1 MSLELYYNMLNP
13 LRETETQNVRKKIK
27 ERKKITNN
35 ININNKKD
43 ETENIIKKIGY
54 IFKMTNK
61 KIK

>member
-13 LRETETQNVRKKIK
+13 LRETETQNVRKKLKK
-27 ERKKITNN
+27 EKKITNN